1 MCNQSILN
9 QVTGKVVEAAKES
22 LGDKLDKVILY
33 GSYARGDNNDESDV
47 DIMILADI
55 SRESCWEERKKINR
69 IAGRLDLEYDVLVSL
84 HVTDCATFY
93 KYINDMPFYTN
104 VYREGVTLGA

>member
-1 MCNQSILN
+1 MCNQSLLDIITDEVL
-9 QVTGKVVEAAKES
+9 KAAKES

-33 GSYARGDNNDESDV
+33 GSYARKDNDEDSDI

-55 SRESCWEERKKINR
+55 PREDCWIERTKINSLT
-69 IAGRLDLEYDVLVSL
+69 GWLDLEYDVLISL

-93 KYINDMPFYTN
+93 KFLRVEPFYQN
-104 VYREGVTLGA
+104 VMRDGVVLSA